1 MMRFTTGNLLEA
13 KVAALV
19 NTVNTVGVMGKG
31 LALMFKERFPEN
43 YTAYVK
49 ACRAEEVQTGQMFV
63 FPVEEKSGL
72 QWIVNFPTKQ
82 HWRLPTKI
90 EWVRDGLVA
99 LRDTIQDKQISSIAL
114 PPLGCGNGGLQWSV
128 VRPLV
133 EEVLSGLRAVEI
145 LVYEPTTQ
153 YQNVTKQTLWKR

>member
-1 MMRFTTGNLLEA
+1 MQFTTGNLLEA
-13 KVAALV
+13 EVAALV

-49 ACRAEEVQTGQMFV
+49 ACRAGEVQTGQMFV

-145 LVYEPTTQ
+145 LVYEPTVQ

>member
-1 MMRFTTGNLLEA
+1 MRFTTGNLLEA

-63 FPVEEKSGL
+63 FPVEKKSGL

>member
-1 MMRFTTGNLLEA
+1 MRFTTGNLLGAE
-13 KVAALV
+13 VAALV

-49 ACRAEEVQTGQMFV
+49 ACRAREVQTGKMFV

-99 LRDTIQDKQISSIAL
+99 LRNTIQEKQISSIAL
-114 PPLGCGNGGLQWSV
+114 PPLGCGNGGLQWGV
-128 VRPLV
+128 VKPLV
-133 EEVLSGLRAVEI
+133 EEVLSDLRAVEI

>member
-49 ACRAEEVQTGQMFV
+49 ACRTREVQTGQMFV

-82 HWRLPTKI
+82 HWRLPTEI
-90 EWVRDGLVA
+90 AWVRDGLVA

-153 YQNVTKQTLWKR
+153 YQDVTKPKPWKR